1 MTSQE
6 GFGLGKVR
14 SWPFG
19 ALGLVV
25 IAIALL
31 AAPAQVEGPVLV
43 PISPGHALAVLDFV
57 ALIPLLVGLAW
68 QY

>member
-1 MTSQE
+1 MTRE

-19 ALGLVV
+19 AGSLVV

-31 AAPAQVEGPVLV
+31 AAAVRVEGPVLV
-43 PISPGHALAVLDFV
+43 PINPGHALAVLDSV
-57 ALIPLLVGLAW
+57 ALIPLLMGLT
-68 QY
+68 